1 MDVSRNTTG
10 KGSLE
15 QLDRRIAER
24 QRPLPVTP
32 TMMELI
38 ITLAI
43 TLFMAP
49 FVVVTFSVIPMMGQI
64 TVGFSVLV
72 TSLYLYYRRSL
83 LVLGTAVGGSL
94 IFWSALFISI
104 QTIKNS
110 IGIPL
115 FIFTALGIPVCVLYT
130 MFIGSRIWTIRGG
143 VEES

>member
-1 MDVSRNTTG
+1 MKVIRNTTVRA
-10 KGSLE
+10 SLD

-24 QRPLPVTP
+24 QRPLQGAP

-38 ITLAI
+38 LTLAT

-72 TSLYLYYRRSL
+72 TSLYLYDRKSL
-83 LVLGTAVGGSL
+83 LVVGTAVGGSL
-94 IFWSALFISI
+94 IFWSVLFVSI

-115 FIFTALGIPVCVLYT
+115 FFFTALGIPVCVLYT
-130 MFIGSRIWTIRGG
+130 MFVGTRIWTIRGG
-143 VEES
+143 IEE

>member
-1 MDVSRNTTG
+1 MKVIRNTTVRA
-10 KGSLE
+10 SLD

-24 QRPLPVTP
+24 QRPLQGAP

-38 ITLAI
+38 LTLAT

-72 TSLYLYYRRSL
+72 TSLYLYYRKSL
-83 LVLGTAVGGSL
+83 LVVGTAVGGSL
-94 IFWSALFISI
+94 IFWSVLFVSI

-115 FIFTALGIPVCVLYT
+115 FFFTALGIPVCVLYT
-130 MFIGSRIWTIRGG
+130 MFVGTRIWTIRGG
-143 VEES
+143 IEE

>member
-1 MDVSRNTTG
+1 MKVIRNTTVRA
-10 KGSLE
+10 SLD

-24 QRPLPVTP
+24 QRPLQGAP

-38 ITLAI
+38 LTLAT

-72 TSLYLYYRRSL
+72 TSLYLYYRKSL
-83 LVLGTAVGGSL
+83 LVVGTAVGGSL
-94 IFWSALFISI
+94 IFWSVLFVSI

-115 FIFTALGIPVCVLYT
+115 FFLTALGIPVCVLYT
-130 MFIGSRIWTIRGG
+130 MFVGTRIWTIRGG
-143 VEES
+143 IEE

>member
-1 MDVSRNTTG
+1 MKVIRNTTVRA
-10 KGSLE
+10 SLD

-24 QRPLPVTP
+24 QRLLQGAP

-38 ITLAI
+38 LTLAT

-72 TSLYLYYRRSL
+72 TSLYLYYRKSL
-83 LVLGTAVGGSL
+83 LVVGTAVGGSL
-94 IFWSALFISI
+94 IFWSVLFVSI

-115 FIFTALGIPVCVLYT
+115 FFFTALGIPVCVLYT
-130 MFIGSRIWTIRGG
+130 MFVGTRIWTIRGG
-143 VEES
+143 IEE

>member
-1 MDVSRNTTG
+1 MKVIRNTTVRA
-10 KGSLE
+10 SLD

-24 QRPLPVTP
+24 QRPLQVAP
-32 TMMELI
+32 TMIELI
-38 ITLAI
+38 TTLAI

-49 FVVVTFSVIPMMGQI
+49 FAVVTFSVIPMMGQI

-83 LVLGTAVGGSL
+83 LVLGTAVGGSV
-94 IFWSALFISI
+94 IFWSVLFVSI

-115 FIFTALGIPVCVLYT
+115 FFFTALGIPVCVLYT
-130 MFIGSRIWTIRGG
+130 MFVGTRIWTIRGG
-143 VEES
+143 IEE

>member
-1 MDVSRNTTG
+1 MKVIRNTTVRA
-10 KGSLE
+10 SLD

-24 QRPLPVTP
+24 QRPLQGAP

-38 ITLAI
+38 LTLAT

-72 TSLYLYYRRSL
+72 TSLYLYYRKSL
-83 LVLGTAVGGSL
+83 LVVGTAVGGSL
-94 IFWSALFISI
+94 IFWSVLFVSI

-110 IGIPL
+110 IGIQL
-115 FIFTALGIPVCVLYT
+115 FFFTALGIPVCVLYT
-130 MFIGSRIWTIRGG
+130 MFVGTRIWTIRGG
-143 VEES
+143 IEE

>member
-1 MDVSRNTTG
+1 MKVIRNTTVRA
-10 KGSLE
+10 SLD

-24 QRPLPVTP
+24 QRPLQGAP

-38 ITLAI
+38 LTLAT
-43 TLFMAP
+43 TLFMAT

-72 TSLYLYYRRSL
+72 TSLYLYYRKSL
-83 LVLGTAVGGSL
+83 LVVGTAVGGSL
-94 IFWSALFISI
+94 IFWSVLFVSI

-115 FIFTALGIPVCVLYT
+115 FFFTALGIPVCVLYT
-130 MFIGSRIWTIRGG
+130 MFVGTRIWTIRGG
-143 VEES
+143 IEE

>member
-1 MDVSRNTTG
+1 MKVIRNTTVRA
-10 KGSLE
+10 SLD

-24 QRPLPVTP
+24 HRPLQGAP

-38 ITLAI
+38 LTLAT

-72 TSLYLYYRRSL
+72 TSLYLYYRKSL
-83 LVLGTAVGGSL
+83 LVVGTAVGGSL
-94 IFWSALFISI
+94 IFWSVLFVSI

-115 FIFTALGIPVCVLYT
+115 FFFTALGIPVCVLYT
-130 MFIGSRIWTIRGG
+130 MFVGTRIWTIRGG
-143 VEES
+143 IEE

>member
-1 MDVSRNTTG
+1 MKVIRNTTVRA
-10 KGSLE
+10 SLD

-24 QRPLPVTP
+24 QRPLQVAP
-32 TMMELI
+32 TMIELI
-38 ITLAI
+38 TTLAI

-49 FVVVTFSVIPMMGQI
+49 FAVVTFSVIPMMGQI

-83 LVLGTAVGGSL
+83 LVLGTAVGGSV
-94 IFWSALFISI
+94 IFWSVLFVSI

-115 FIFTALGIPVCVLYT
+115 FFFTALGIPVCVLYT
-130 MFIGSRIWTIRGG
+130 MFVGARIWTIRGG
-143 VEES
+143 VEG

>member
-1 MDVSRNTTG
+1 MKVIRNTTVRA
-10 KGSLE
+10 SLD

-24 QRPLPVTP
+24 QRPLQGAP

-38 ITLAI
+38 LTLAT

-72 TSLYLYYRRSL
+72 TSLYLYYRKSL
-83 LVLGTAVGGSL
+83 LVVGTAVGVSL
-94 IFWSALFISI
+94 IFWSVLFVSI

-115 FIFTALGIPVCVLYT
+115 FFFTALGIPVCVLYT
-130 MFIGSRIWTIRGG
+130 MFVGTRIWTIRGG
-143 VEES
+143 IEE